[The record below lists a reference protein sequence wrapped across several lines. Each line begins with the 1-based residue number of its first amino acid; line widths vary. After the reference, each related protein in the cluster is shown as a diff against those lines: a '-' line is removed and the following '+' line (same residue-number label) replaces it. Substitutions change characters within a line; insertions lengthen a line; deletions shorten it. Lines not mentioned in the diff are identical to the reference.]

1 MSSFIGLQLF
11 VAKKV
16 RTSGKQSKLEEKMRT
31 NLSLLVPNISL
42 SYNFNSICVA
52 LYLTSAAPLVED
64 YFDFLAQLECNV
76 GFQLNKLEL

>member
-16 RTSGKQSKLEEKMRT
+16 RTSGKQSMLEEKMRT
-31 NLSLLVPNISL
+31 NLSVLPNISL
-42 SYNFNSICVA
+42 SYDFNSICVA
-52 LYLTSAAPLVED
+52 LYLTSAAPLAED